1 MPIMFQ
7 VVAFTGKMG
16 VSSAYTFIFMFFT
29 ELFPTVVRNMG
40 LGFASTAGRIGSI
53 ICPYVI
59 YLGKCF
65 MILSVVV
72 IVYTAET
79 KVL

>member
-1 MPIMFQ
+1 MFQ

-16 VSSAYTFIFMFFT
+16 VSTSNGFVYVYFT

-40 LGFASTAGRIGSI
+40 LGIASTAGRIGGI